1 MPMIAGVV
9 EPPFS
14 VRYSTKGV
22 SDVASANGLTILAL
36 HHQIVNPV
44 ASQLLDEYGRGGVAA
59 IHERNT
65 DCAVVVIDEPGR
77 RLLLSR
83 DRIGLQP
90 LYHQRTREAF
100 AFGTTIGSARI
111 QTHGP
116 NRQALAALL
125 VHGSAAPRGE
135 TYFTGVGSVWPGETL
150 VVGSDGER
158 ILPAAPRIA
167 DDCQPT
173 SFAQAGS
180 RFADRF
186 MQSVQCRVADAQTAV
201 LVSGGLDSAAIISAA
216 DDARVVGITYGL
228 TDGSPADESKYIDA
242 LRRAGH
248 RIERVA
254 FGPVADMPSLERN
267 IRAVETPFADD
278 VPATLERAAARARE
292 LGCNILLIGTWGD
305 QLLAP
310 FPPAHLQSIAPYRL
324 SKLWHVARSFQSW
337 MRDVPTSRIFRAL
350 LRQSLRARMPKHA
363 LHVLRRRRATHT
375 IFDELA
381 RDFPAHVYRAPAQSY
396 AEALRANVSAADQ
409 VEAIEGTTKWGVAQE
424 LEVRLPFLDAGLLDF
439 LATVPD
445 RFVYHDNQLKPLMR
459 YGMAG
464 RLPHEIAERRDKGD
478 YTDAIRTNG
487 IAIGTHLEQL
497 DDLRR
502 FVKFG
507 LMSERQARVTLAQL
521 TDSSKISAER
531 ADVAASL
538 LSVDTWLRIF
548 FEAQ

>member
-9 EPPFS
+9 EPPS
-14 VRYSTKGV
+14 SLRYSTKGV
-22 SDVASANGLTILAL
+22 NDVASANGVTILAL

-44 ASQLLDEYGRGGVAA
+44 ANQLLDEYERGGVAA
-59 IHERNT
+59 IHERKT

-83 DRIGLQP
+83 DRSGLQP
-90 LYHQRTREAF
+90 LYYQRTREAL
-100 AFGTTIGSARI
+100 AFGTTIATARI
-111 QTHGP
+111 KSSGP

-125 VHGSAAPRGE
+125 VHGSAAPHGE
-135 TYFTGVGSVWPGETL
+135 TYFDGVRSVWPGETL
-150 VVGSDGER
+150 VVASDGER
-158 ILPAAPRIA
+158 ILPATARIR
-167 DDCQPT
+167 DDVHYL
-173 SFAQAGS
+173 SFEQAA
-180 RFADRF
+180 RDFADRF
-186 MQSVQCRVADAQTAV
+186 TQSVQRRVDAQSAV
-201 LVSGGLDSAAIISAA
+201 LVSGGLDSAAIMSAA
-216 DDARVVGITYGL
+216 DSARVVGITYGL
-228 TDGSPADESKYIDA
+228 ADGSPADESKYIDA
-242 LRRAGH
+242 LSRAGY
-248 RIERVA
+248 RIDRVA

-292 LGCNILLIGTWGD
+292 LGCNNLLIGTWGD
-305 QLLAP
+305 QVLAP

-324 SKLWHVARSFQSW
+324 LTLWHVARSFQSS
-337 MRDVPTSRIFRAL
+337 MRDVPASRIFGAL
-350 LRQSLRARMPKHA
+350 LRQSLRGRMPKDA
-363 LHVLRRRRATHT
+363 LNVLRRRRATHT
-375 IFDELA
+375 LFDELA
-381 RDFPAHVYRAPAQSY
+381 RDFSAHVYQAPAQSY
-396 AEALRANVSAADQ
+396 TEALNRGYSASDQ

-424 LEVRLPFLDAGLLDF
+424 LEVRLPYLDADLLDF

-445 RFVYHDNQLKPLMR
+445 RFVYHDNELKPLLR
-459 YGMAG
+459 HGMAG
-464 RLPHEIAERRDKGD
+464 RLPGEIAERRDKGD

-487 IAIGTHLEQL
+487 ITIGTHLEQL
-497 DDLRR
+497 DGLRR
-502 FVKFG
+502 FVEFG